1 MMKQL
6 IAALGVFLYTAY
18 QAQPLTTFNRTYNDS
33 LNWSSTGNNVIELNG
48 EFITASRGQEGS
60 SNGGYYSMLVK
71 IDPDGE
77 LVRRLF
83 TNRSNEQA
91 CKGGIGVE
99 KTSSNIYTFVGE
111 RIISNPSNL
120 NVNITKFNSNLDTIW
135 NLRSSDSASYNLP
148 LSFKIVKNFIYVVGM
163 RPIEN
168 SNPSKENG
176 FILVADT
183 SGIQVNFNLFNI
195 DSIDHNFY
203 SIAKAEANNLL
214 LGGGRYDSLYHGLV
228 VKTDSIGNMLW
239 HRWYPELWG
248 ANINSLSDSTYILT
262 GSTPDGYSGR
272 IAKIDADGDVIWM
285 KTFPFGTELN
295 LYNSIKTTYGG
306 MVSVGLTTVTTQNGN
321 DAYIQKVDFEGNLLW
336 QRSFNGIGYGVDFFS
351 NVIETSDGGL
361 LINGST
367 NEGFAGGQNLWLVK
381 LDSMGCLEPDC
392 WVGVEQ
398 ADANKLGVAVYPNPA
413 TDWLYLK
420 YDNTRKITLEIFNLS
435 GQRVLQHQ
443 HIAPKESIEIS
454 HLPSGLYLLR
464 FVDEVGNVA
473 MEKLV
478 VE

>member
-1 MMKQL
+1 MMKKL

-48 EFITASRGQEGS
+48 EFITASRGQGLTLN
-60 SNGGYYSMLVK
+60 SNYTMLVK
-71 IDPDGE
+71 TDQNGE
-77 LVRRLF
+77 LIKRLF
-83 TNRSNEQA
+83 THRPFEKE
-91 CKGGIGVE
+91 CWGGIGVE
-99 KTSSNIYTFVGE
+99 TTNNNDVYTYVGE
-111 RIISNPSNL
+111 RLISNPSKL
-120 NVNITKFNSNLDTIW
+120 NINITRYTAEFDTVW
-135 NLRSSDSASYNLP
+135 NLRCSDSTSYDNPLNSKVIQNL
-148 LSFKIVKNFIYVVGM
+148 IYVVGV
-163 RPIEN
+163 RGVEN
-168 SNPSKENG
+168 TNPSEENG
-176 FILVADT
+176 ILYIADT
-183 SGIQVNFNLFNI
+183 SGNQVNFVQFNLN
-195 DSIDHNFY
+195 DIDHYFY
-203 SIAKAEANNLL
+203 SISKGDGSNVL
-214 LGGGRYDSLYHGLV
+214 LGGARYDSLYHGLV
-228 VKTDSIGNMLW
+228 VKINSQGDILW

-295 LYNSIKTTYGG
+295 LYNSIKTTDGG
-306 MVSVGLTTVTTQNGN
+306 IVSVGLTTVTTQNGN
-321 DAYIQKVDFEGNLLW
+321 DAYIQKLDSEGNLLW
-336 QRSFNGIGYGVDFFS
+336 QKSFNGIGSGVDFFS
-351 NVIETSDGGL
+351 NVIETVDGGL
-361 LINGST
+361 LVNGST

-398 ADANKLGVAVYPNPA
+398 ADANTLGVAVYPNPA

-420 YDNTRKITLEIFNLS
+420 YDNTHKITLEIFNLS

-443 HIAPKESIEIS
+443 HMAPKEGIEIS
-454 HLPSGLYLLR
+454 HLPAGLYLLR

-473 MEKLV
+473 TEKLV